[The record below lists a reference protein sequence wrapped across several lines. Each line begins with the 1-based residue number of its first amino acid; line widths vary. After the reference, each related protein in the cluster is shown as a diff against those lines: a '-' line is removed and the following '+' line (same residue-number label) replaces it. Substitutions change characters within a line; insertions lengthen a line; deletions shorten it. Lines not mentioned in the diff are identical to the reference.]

1 MVNAFAVAPRE
12 RFVGPGPWGVKSP
25 MNMATT
31 GRCAVDRLVPRASR
45 RDGCSVRRETPCSIS
60 AIVGDCYELG

>member
-45 RDGCSVRRETPCSIS
+45 REARNAVLD
-60 AIVGDCYELG
+60 